1 MHVRE
6 AMIIGKGLQTLVRQQ
21 RRSYVRYL
29 RQNNNSV
36 KCRPQVSMWQYV
48 NSLDDAK
55 TKENKATA
63 LNYDS

>member
-1 MHVRE
+1 
-6 AMIIGKGLQTLVRQQ
+6 MIIGKGLQTLVRQQ

-36 KCRPQVSMWQYV
+36 KCRSQVSMWQYV

-55 TKENKATA
+55 TKENKATG